1 MALSKEEQERYKK
14 RWTNRNNN
22 SGTATGTG
30 NSGTTGSNAS
40 GLSESEKNRYAER
53 WNSRHDL
60 DQTYID
66 TFFNESNEFL
76 TRVQSDY
83 NKLDY
88 KSATAD
94 SSLDYYKSLR
104 QTESDLSTRAQ
115 KVQSYL
121 NTRKDKMD
129 EEEYKKL
136 SSYLSNFTSPQFSQK
151 FFDARDYYS
160 QWDSEDAYNQ
170 AVAQQKDYEE
180 KKTADIGKLQW
191 ELEEL
196 EEYRGLD
203 RWYKMNRSVNADD
216 PKVGEML
223 ARYRDL
229 QQKYGTEDLDKL
241 ISEKSVYINNASRI
255 QKGVELA
262 SVVDTDPEF
271 SQYAGYVDSDK
282 MPVIPDY
289 EDLVYGTI
297 NGSQDAKN
305 GRTMATAWS
314 KLSDI
319 EKDRLNALQYMS
331 DEEKALYNYYYNKHG
346 YDAAEEYL
354 DSIIDGL
361 NYIRG
366 EEMFQSLK
374 GNTVAEMLFGIG
386 AGFDQANSG
395 LQSLFSGKDYIPT
408 SSTQYASGM
417 VREDLAGSKVGQ
429 VAYDLITTGA
439 NMAPSIL
446 TSIAVGVINPA
457 AGALAGNAMMGASA
471 AGNAYASMINS
482 GYDKDSASLYA
493 ASIGASEVVLGQ
505 LIGGIS
511 KLGGITPALEKA
523 LSGIDNGI
531 ARFALEYGGKMVS
544 EGIEEGLQEILDP
557 ILQNAILH
565 ADEDID
571 WGEVA
576 YSALLGGLSAGVM
589 EGPGMVVGA
598 VTDAKLNKNAVK
610 QYGEFTGDL
619 IQEGLLSDPSSESY
633 QLAQKFQKRTEGE
646 NGKSMTGRQIRQ
658 LVEAN
663 DAQFAVEDYNSAVA
677 TAKEKLTE
685 LGETKDIENISKLVA
700 KKATGQ
706 ELTRVEKSTLA
717 RSDYGAKVAKEMT
730 TPTEQTDGSAKAYN
744 VTYKSITER
753 VGEEGRYGVAESGE
767 TTLRNENEAVRI
779 AEVVTIDDGQ
789 MTVKLDDGREV
800 YAGDIDFASDDESR
814 LYSAVA
820 DMEHMTPAAATALVH
835 AYDPASEQSVTD
847 YVNGIDEA
855 YTYGYYGY
863 AEADLKAGNFTSN
876 LTSEQMMS
884 AYRLGQSAK
893 KIGIVSNNDQIVK
906 MRTAAE
912 AKAAPKNATVTKKD
926 LSGSDAAVYFM
937 DGKATRKFDESGKY
951 DDKRMAGV
959 NYAKFLSKLGIGSKY
974 YFYESYIK
982 DGKRV
987 YKDANG
993 NEVNAPNGFYKTN
1006 DGSIYIDLNAGDK
1019 GDGFTLYTL
1028 GHELTHFI
1036 KQWSEAKFQVL
1047 ADFLIEEYGKTDMSM
1062 HQRVLEK
1069 QSQLEKTR
1077 GEKVSYDEAFEE
1089 VVADSMSTMLSDG
1102 NLHEKL
1108 AKLKAQDKGLFN
1120 KIKKFFEQLVAKFKK
1135 VYAELTPDQKDA
1147 QDVQQMKDAFDRIQ
1161 TAFAEALVEAS
1172 ENFQASLTPGVE
1184 SIVANEAGDP
1194 VAYSTEDG
1202 SVMLSIRTYE
1212 ENGRTELRKYLDKCV
1227 SSNQLTKAE
1236 MQEMI
1241 DGIEE
1246 IYNICKEF
1254 KDKYAPFSS
1263 WSDAAVVRDTH
1274 GRPVFSVV
1282 TPNGDYK
1289 MNLDFSLVCKK
1300 RRTLDAVFNE
1310 MSKRGIIDDFEL
1322 GQKSVVK
1329 INEII
1334 RSYGLETAC
1343 ALCFVDAKRF
1353 RQASMADSFTSLYN
1367 ELVMSL
1373 VPEDKHNSIGHF
1385 NFAGYETIKA
1395 VENGIHTWKASDLDF
1410 SHLDY
1415 VMKNYASGT
1424 VEHKA
1429 AKYIKANAEGRK
1441 LLLRGDFMSSKGF
1454 DAVKTQNQSILKLY
1468 NAKKG
1473 TGGPKAAFGDVQ
1485 YLNEIVKKAR
1495 TWTPAKAYEVGGVRI
1510 QSFSDYVPRMVF
1522 DYVQMIYDLAAT
1534 KLPAH
1539 AYTKE
1544 ALFVKQFGLTG
1555 VKINM
1560 SLIPAIADG
1569 GIAPGLDAKG
1579 NYVWAGESFDFET
1592 AKQIQNAEG
1601 YSENCGTI
1609 CVGVSDL
1616 HIRKLLNDPNIR
1628 MVIPYHKSG
1637 LNPIVAHMNKIA
1649 AFNDYTNDQR
1659 TKGADGKA
1667 LEKDFDFNKAL
1678 HDMGANGDPKAVVQQ
1693 YLDWCDENG
1702 YTAKFSQF
1710 RDHANYYK
1718 LLEDF
1723 TVYDKDGNYVP
1734 QREVRA
1740 VFPKDGS
1747 AFGSMKELIES
1758 GLEEDAIVE
1767 GKRDSS
1773 LSSIVDE
1780 IQRTL
1785 PKTEAEISEEQ
1796 VAQADHDLEGVKRSD
1811 RDSQGNTLSE
1821 DQKEYFADSKAR
1833 DENGNLYVLYHGSRS
1848 PIFTEFDLYE
1858 GVWLTPDANYAEAYA
1873 DWTDDD
1879 PTGLESSVYDNPNSR
1894 IYKMYANIT
1903 NPLDLGEINDDFD
1916 STHIDRLAK
1925 LLGVP
1930 ASRIEAIASDYGYKY
1945 GVFVYEVTR
1954 TKEFIDIAREKGYDG
1969 FVATEAGNK
1978 TFCAIGSPNQVKLTT
1993 NEVPSGFSDIR
2004 YSDRTNPY
2012 SYEALVSKPDMNV
2025 TTVDGN
2031 VPNNRA
2037 DVVYQAK
2044 QNAAKVGKLDP
2055 KTGSVSVHVKD
2066 IGVDVVIGT
2075 PGLKHG
2081 LEARRAENAI
2091 VTVKAGEILSNSIRI
2106 NELTPKKADAKSSY
2120 VLIGTAQGNDGSF
2133 YIVRSVVNSFSN
2145 VLASMDVLYA
2155 INAKK
2160 GNRLRSMRPGFQ
2172 GPVTD
2177 STITI
2182 AELLDIVNQYFPD
2195 VLPESVLKHYGHDTR
2210 PDGLLGTDALYSER
2224 TGDYGYHAG
2233 DLGKAESLQQQGLGR
2248 DTGHFG
2254 TGTYFVGNKAAI
2266 DGYNTRN
2273 GKPAPVET
2281 VDFSKYNLF
2290 KPKNADDGFAL
2301 HKFLH
2306 GVDGYWNRDADAVN
2320 TMEEYESLQEK
2331 LSELVYDIESE
2342 EFGETDPGKESWMA
2356 VEREFLS
2363 DAKRMMGDYKVGN
2376 ALTDTLNGLTDG
2388 NFHYDSRNKEYYS
2401 YDLDTDQETY
2411 YAEDEIIQK
2420 LNAEEGGWR
2429 AFEGIEKLAD
2439 EYYSYSR
2446 TSRYETWSESIKD
2459 VAKILGI
2466 SEQEVR
2472 NVIRGVTED
2481 IYSRGYTDEDMKTA
2495 DSAATRFMKA
2505 LGYEGIDVRGIK
2517 ALDNTGYGSVI
2528 YDLKG
2533 EDLARKNE
2541 IGTARFSERTGDSVS
2556 NRNLLANAFEGIV
2569 QNSIEYEML
2578 QDYKDRIKALNKL
2591 EAKLSD
2597 LNREIRKIRFTEG
2610 EYDAK
2615 KLRELES
2622 EAKKVAQ
2629 EINRHDWKLL
2639 NLEASEPLRRVIDRE
2654 RKKEA
2659 QKTRDHVKQIQQ
2671 NKKDRAEQTELRQ
2684 KIRKKVRDLDKL
2696 LNRGNKKLNVKED
2709 MKGFVSKALEL
2720 ADYLFTDH
2728 VSNDELIRKGITVRM
2743 TQREAALVKETEEIL
2758 SKIYD
2763 HADSLT
2769 DEEFTR
2775 LDAKRKAN
2783 EDKLRDL
2790 LTAQRNERLQTPVY
2804 NLFSDLVTEYSAFK
2818 NSKQDAVK
2826 AAYNPEVE
2834 RFLRTYVGD
2843 EDSDRA
2849 KTLKNMRVADMT
2861 TEELW
2866 KLDNAYQ
2873 MVLHA
2878 VRTANKLFVNGN
2890 NTSIEQMVTE
2900 IVMEFGSRKIPEKK
2914 MAIAMQKLGN
2924 KIGWDYEKLYYALDR
2939 IGSKA
2944 FTDLIMNLANS
2955 ENIVMQDVM
2964 EAAEF
2969 RDRMVEKYGFN
2980 NWDVNKEIDHEFL
2993 DHTGKKFKL
3002 TLGQLMSLYAYSRR
3016 EGAWDHIEYGG
3027 FVFGEAALT
3036 NPKPADSFKLS
3047 KEQCEAITGTLTKEQ
3062 KSYVE
3067 DMQKFLSE
3075 TMGGKGNEV
3084 SMMLYGIKMF
3094 GEKNY
3099 FPIHIAGQFK
3109 AQAQESQAKHAA
3121 GFGSMSNA
3129 GFTHAQNPQA
3139 KAPFVLEGFNDVW
3152 SDHVNE
3158 MSRYHGTVPAL
3169 EDLRRVMNR
3178 SSYSENTAESTSVK
3192 VIMENHYGKEAVEY
3206 FDNLYREANS
3216 GAITDKLQH
3225 TSKKLLSLFRK
3236 NSVAYSLS
3244 VLVQQPAS
3252 LVRAYAVI
3260 DRKYF
3265 GFKGVGAIT
3274 SGVAKAVSSKWN
3286 KAYENAYTEMLKYAP
3301 GVTMTKE
3308 IGGFDTA
3315 TGGSIRSYLLDTDK
3329 SFKQKW
3335 KTGTAKEKGKA
3346 VLDVVDDNAIANLP
3360 NVADKIAWIEIWNAC
3375 KRETLAKHKDLA
3387 PTSEAFMKIVGDRF
3401 TEVIRATQ
3409 VYDSIFAKSP
3419 MLKSK
3424 NLAVQMLVSFM
3435 NEPNTVA
3442 NMAESAVRDFTKGN
3456 RMDGLKKAHVLIH
3469 SIIFTGVLKSLI
3481 YAMRDDDED
3490 ETYIEKYIES
3500 LTGSLM
3506 DDFNLLNYIPIARD
3520 VWSVAQGYDV
3530 ERADMAIVADA
3541 ISALNKVIK
3550 TATTDRDG
3558 MTEDELVE
3566 LDKKVTE
3573 ASWTLA
3579 ESLAAFV
3586 GVPMKNI
3593 RREINAM
3600 IDHAKIASANAGKTT
3615 AMSTWDTISEAVI
3628 DSIPFMGGKS
3638 KTDKLYAAIIEGDT
3652 EYTNRLKATYKT
3664 EDSYHTAVRKALRE
3678 NDPRIKEAAQAHI
3691 NGDPSK
3697 RVSIAKQII
3706 ADGFIL
3712 DDVVAAI
3719 NTEIN
3724 AMSTSDS
3731 GSDTKKEKGVYTAAD
3746 IAIEAANGDWASV
3759 DAIKDDIIQTSQKNG
3774 KTKDEAEDAFVST
3787 VQSNAKEA
3795 YFAGSLND
3803 AAAKKLLAEYAGKDE
3818 DEAAETV
3825 RYWAFCR
3832 DNPAYKDFS
3841 KATVGDYYEFAEP
3854 ANISLDVYAQ
3864 YVNGTAGLATI
3875 YDQWGDEVKS
3885 KREQVLEVI
3894 DSLPITL
3901 QQKDALYLAAGY
3913 AESKIWDVPW

>member
-22 SGTATGTG
+22 AGTATGTG
-30 NSGTTGSNAS
+30 DSGTTGSNAS

-60 DQTYID
+60 DQTYLD
-66 TFFNESNEFL
+66 TFFNDASEFL
-76 TRVQSDY
+76 NRVQTDY

-88 KSATAD
+88 NSATAA

-115 KVQSYL
+115 KVQSYI

-129 EEEYKKL
+129 EEEYKNL

-160 QWDSEDAYNQ
+160 KWDSEDTYN
-170 AVAQQKDYEE
+170 ADVAAWEDYEG
-180 KKTADIGKLQW
+180 KKTADLGKLKW

-196 EEYRGLD
+196 EEYQGLD
-203 RWYKMNRSVNADD
+203 RWYKTNRSVNADD
-216 PKVGEML
+216 QQVNEML

-229 QQKYGTEDLDKL
+229 QSKYGEFDENL
-241 ISEKSVYINNASRI
+241 ISEKTAYYNNASRI

-262 SVVDTDPEF
+262 SVVDTDPGF

-289 EDLVYGTI
+289 EDLIYGTI

-314 KLSDI
+314 KLSDP
-319 EKDRLNALQYMS
+319 EKDRLNATQYMS

-557 ILQNAILH
+557 ILKNAILH

-589 EGPGMVVGA
+589 EGPGTVVGA

-633 QLAQKFQKRTEGE
+633 QLAQKFQKQTES
-646 NGKSMTGRQIRQ
+646 GKAMTGRQIRQ
-658 LVEAN
+658 QVQAN
-663 DAQFAVEDYNSAVA
+663 EAQFAVEDYNAAVN
-677 TAKEKLTE
+677 TAKERLSE

-706 ELTRVEKSTLA
+706 QLTRVEKSTLA
-717 RSDYGAKVAKEMT
+717 RSDYGAKVAKDMT
-730 TPTEQTDGSAKAYN
+730 TSAQQINGNNKAYN
-744 VTYKSITER
+744 ATYKSITER
-753 VGEEGRYGVAESGE
+753 VGEEPHFGVSDSGQTTVRGENDAVAVAEVSKIE
-767 TTLRNENEAVRI
+767 
-779 AEVVTIDDGQ
+779 DGQ
-789 MTVKLDDGREV
+789 LTVKLEDGREV
-800 YAGDIDFASDDESR
+800 YAGDIDFADDTESR
-814 LYSAVA
+814 LYTAVA
-820 DMEHMTPAAATALVH
+820 NMENITPAAATALVKNF
-835 AYDPASEQSVTD
+835 DTTGEQSVTD

-863 AEADLKAGNFTSN
+863 AEADLKAGNFTPN

-884 AYRLGQSAK
+884 AYHLGKSAK
-893 KIGIVSNNDQIVK
+893 KIGIESNNAQIVK

-912 AKAAPKNATVTKKD
+912 VDISKKETTTKKG
-926 LSGSDAAVYFM
+926 LTGSDAEVYFM
-937 DGKATRKFDESGKY
+937 DGKASRKFDESGKY

-1036 KQWSEAKFQVL
+1036 KQWSADKFQVL

-1077 GEKVSYDEAFEE
+1077 GEEVSYDEAFEE
-1089 VVADSMSTMLSDG
+1089 VVADAMSTMLSDG

-1184 SIVANEAGDP
+1184 SIVTNETGDP

-1202 SVMLSIRTYE
+1202 SVMLSMRTYE

-1334 RSYGLETAC
+1334 RRYGLETAC

-1373 VPEDKHNSIGHF
+1373 VPEDKRSSIGHF

-1441 LLLRGDFMSSKGF
+1441 LLLRGDFMSSQGF
-1454 DAVKTQNQSILKLY
+1454 DAVKIQNQSILKLY

-1693 YLDWCDENG
+1693 YLNWCDENG

-1710 RDHANYYK
+1710 RDHSNYYK

-1740 VFPKDGS
+1740 VFPKDGA

-1796 VAQADHDLEGVKRSD
+1796 VAQADHDLEGVKRS
-1811 RDSQGNTLSE
+1811 E
-1821 DQKEYFADSKAR
+1821 
-1833 DENGNLYVLYHGSRS
+1833 
-1848 PIFTEFDLYE
+1848 
-1858 GVWLTPDANYAEAYA
+1858 
-1873 DWTDDD
+1873 
-1879 PTGLESSVYDNPNSR
+1879 
-1894 IYKMYANIT
+1894 
-1903 NPLDLGEINDDFD
+1903 
-1916 STHIDRLAK
+1916 
-1925 LLGVP
+1925 
-1930 ASRIEAIASDYGYKY
+1930 
-1945 GVFVYEVTR
+1945 
-1954 TKEFIDIAREKGYDG
+1954 
-1969 FVATEAGNK
+1969 
-1978 TFCAIGSPNQVKLTT
+1978 
-1993 NEVPSGFSDIR
+1993 
-2004 YSDRTNPY
+2004 RTNPY
-2012 SYEALVSKPDMNV
+2012 SYETLTSKPDMTV

-2195 VLPESVLKHYGHDTR
+2195 VLPESVLKHYGHDAR
-2210 PDGLLGTDALYSER
+2210 PDGLLGTDALY
-2224 TGDYGYHAG
+2224 
-2233 DLGKAESLQQQGLGR
+2233 
-2248 DTGHFG
+2248 
-2254 TGTYFVGNKAAI
+2254 
-2266 DGYNTRN
+2266 
-2273 GKPAPVET
+2273 
-2281 VDFSKYNLF
+2281 
-2290 KPKNADDGFAL
+2290 
-2301 HKFLH
+2301 
-2306 GVDGYWNRDADAVN
+2306 
-2320 TMEEYESLQEK
+2320 
-2331 LSELVYDIESE
+2331 
-2342 EFGETDPGKESWMA
+2342 
-2356 VEREFLS
+2356 
-2363 DAKRMMGDYKVGN
+2363 
-2376 ALTDTLNGLTDG
+2376 
-2388 NFHYDSRNKEYYS
+2388 
-2401 YDLDTDQETY
+2401 
-2411 YAEDEIIQK
+2411 
-2420 LNAEEGGWR
+2420 
-2429 AFEGIEKLAD
+2429 
-2439 EYYSYSR
+2439 
-2446 TSRYETWSESIKD
+2446 
-2459 VAKILGI
+2459 
-2466 SEQEVR
+2466 
-2472 NVIRGVTED
+2472 
-2481 IYSRGYTDEDMKTA
+2481 
-2495 DSAATRFMKA
+2495 
-2505 LGYEGIDVRGIK
+2505 
-2517 ALDNTGYGSVI
+2517 
-2528 YDLKG
+2528 
-2533 EDLARKNE
+2533 
-2541 IGTARFSERTGDSVS
+2541 SERTGDSVS

-2622 EAKKVAQ
+2622 EAKKVSQ

-2659 QKTRDHVKQIQQ
+2659 QKTRDHVKEIQQ
-2671 NKKDRAEQTELRQ
+2671 NKKDRAEQTEFRQ

-2763 HADSLT
+2763 HADSIT

-2818 NSKQDAVK
+2818 NSSQDAVK

-2878 VRTANKLFVNGN
+2878 VRTANKLFVKGN
-2890 NTSIEQMVTE
+2890 TESIEQVVTQ
-2900 IVMEFGSRKIPEKK
+2900 IVMDFGSRKIPEKK

-2964 EAAEF
+2964 EAAAF

-2980 NWDVNKEIDHEFL
+2980 NWDVNKEIDREFL

-3109 AQAQESQAKHAA
+3109 AQAQESQAKQAA

-3286 KAYENAYTEMLKYAP
+3286 KAYENAYNEMMKYAP

-3387 PTSEAFMKIVGDRF
+3387 PTSDEFMKIVGDRF

-3456 RMDGLKKAHVLIH
+3456 RMEGAKKVHVLVH

-3566 LDKKVTE
+3566 LDKKLTE

-3586 GVPMKNI
+3586 GIPMKNI

-3615 AMSTWDTISEAVI
+3615 AMSTWDTISDAVI

-3638 KTDKLYAAIIEGDT
+3638 KTDKLYAAIMEGDT
-3652 EYTNRLKATYKT
+3652 EYINRLKATYKT
-3664 EDSYHTAVRKALRE
+3664 DDSYHTAVRKALRE

-3719 NTEIN
+3719 NSEIN
-3724 AMSTSDS
+3724 AMTTSDS
-3731 GSDTKKEKGVYTAAD
+3731 GSDTKKEKGVYTSAD
-3746 IAIEAANGDWASV
+3746 IAIEAANGDWSTV
-3759 DAIKDDIIQTSQKNG
+3759 RDIKDDIIRTAQKNG
-3774 KTKDEAEDAFVST
+3774 KTKDEAESAFESS
-3787 VQSNAKEA
+3787 VQSEAKEA
-3795 YFAGSLND
+3795 YMAGSLND
-3803 AAAKKLLAEYAGKDE
+3803 AAAKKLLVEYAGKDE
-3818 DEAAETV
+3818 EEATSKV
-3825 RYWAFCR
+3825 RYWAFSKEHSE
-3832 DNPAYKDFS
+3832 YKDVFNEANVN
-3841 KATVGDYYEFAEP
+3841 KYYEFAEP
-3854 ANISLDVYAQ
+3854 AGISVDVYAQ
-3864 YVNGTAGLATI
+3864 FINGTKGLADI
-3875 YDQWGDEVKS
+3875 KDEWGDVVKS

-3894 DSLPITL
+3894 DSLPITW

>member
-22 SGTATGTG
+22 AGTATGTG
-30 NSGTTGSNAS
+30 DSGTTGSNAS

-60 DQTYID
+60 DQTYLD
-66 TFFNESNEFL
+66 TFFNDASEFL
-76 TRVQSDY
+76 NRVQTDY

-88 KSATAD
+88 NSATAA

-115 KVQSYL
+115 KVQSYI

-129 EEEYKKL
+129 EEEYKNL

-160 QWDSEDAYNQ
+160 KWDSEDAYN
-170 AVAQQKDYEE
+170 ADVAAWEDYEG
-180 KKTADIGKLQW
+180 KKTADLGKLKW

-196 EEYRGLD
+196 EEYQGLD
-203 RWYKMNRSVNADD
+203 RWYKTNRSVNADD
-216 PKVGEML
+216 QQVNEML

-229 QQKYGTEDLDKL
+229 QSKYGEFDENL
-241 ISEKSVYINNASRI
+241 ISEKTAYYNNASRI

-262 SVVDTDPEF
+262 SVVDTDPGF

-289 EDLVYGTI
+289 EDLIYGTI

-314 KLSDI
+314 KLSDP
-319 EKDRLNALQYMS
+319 EKDRLNATQYMS
-331 DEEKALYNYYYNKHG
+331 DEEKSLYNYYYNKHG
-346 YDAAEEYL
+346 YEAAEEYL

-361 NYIRG
+361 NQARG

-374 GNTVAEMLFGIG
+374 GNRLAEMFFGVA

-395 LQSLFSGKDYIPT
+395 LQSLFSDKDYIPT

-417 VREDLAGSKVGQ
+417 VREDFDTGFGRG
-429 VAYDLITTGA
+429 AYDLVTTGA
-439 NMAPSIL
+439 NMLPSIM
-446 TSIAVGVINPA
+446 TSIAVGTINPA

-471 AGNAYASMINS
+471 AGNAYASAINS
-482 GYDKDSASLYA
+482 GFDKDSARFYSTC
-493 ASIGASEVVLGQ
+493 IGASEVVLGQ

-511 KLGGITPALEKA
+511 KLGGITPAIEKA

-531 ARFALEYGGKMVS
+531 ARFALQYGLQMAS

-557 ILQNAILH
+557 ILQNAIFN
-565 ADEDID
+565 ADESVD

-576 YSALLGGLSAGVM
+576 YSALLGALSAGVM
-589 EGPGMVVGA
+589 EGAGA
-598 VTDAKLNKNAVK
+598 TVNAVVNAKPNMTAKK

-619 IQEGLLSDPSSESY
+619 INEGLLSDPSSESY
-633 QLAQKFQKRTEGE
+633 QLAQKFQKQTES
-646 NGKSMTGRQIRQ
+646 GKAMSGGQIRQ

-706 ELTRVEKSTLA
+706 ALTRVEKSTLA
-717 RSDYGAKVAKEMT
+717 RSDYGAKIAKDMT
-730 TPTEQTDGSAKAYN
+730 TPSQQTEGGAKAYN
-744 VTYKSITER
+744 VKYKSITER
-753 VGEEGRYGVAESGE
+753 VGEESHFGVSESGK
-767 TTLRNENEAVRI
+767 TTVRNEDGAVTI
-779 AEVVTIDDGQ
+779 AEVTKIEDGQ
-789 MTVKLDDGREV
+789 LTVKLDDGREV
-800 YAGDIDFASDDESR
+800 YAGDIDFANDTESR

-820 DMEHMTPAAATALVH
+820 DMENITPAAATALVKNFDT
-835 AYDPASEQSVTD
+835 AGEQSVTD

-863 AEADLKAGNFTSN
+863 SEADLKAGNFTPN

-884 AYRLGQSAK
+884 AYHLGKSAK
-893 KIGIVSNNDQIVK
+893 KIGIESNNAQIVK

-912 AKAAPKNATVTKKD
+912 VDISKKETTTKKG
-926 LSGSDAAVYFM
+926 LTGSDAEVYFM

-974 YFYESYIK
+974 FFYESYIK

-993 NEVNAPNGFYKTN
+993 NEVNAPNGFYKTD

-1036 KQWSEAKFQVL
+1036 KQWSADKFQVL

-1077 GEKVSYDEAFEE
+1077 GEEVSYDEAFEE
-1089 VVADSMSTMLSDG
+1089 VVADAMSTMLSDG

-1172 ENFQASLTPGVE
+1172 ENFQVSLAPGVE

-1334 RSYGLETAC
+1334 RRYGLETAC

-1373 VPEDKHNSIGHF
+1373 VPEDKRSSIGHF

-1579 NYVWAGESFDFET
+1579 NYVWAGESFDFDT

-1693 YLDWCDENG
+1693 YLNWCDENG

-1740 VFPKDGS
+1740 VFPKDGA

-1796 VAQADHDLEGVKRSD
+1796 VAQADHDLEDVKR
-1811 RDSQGNTLSE
+1811 
-1821 DQKEYFADSKAR
+1821 
-1833 DENGNLYVLYHGSRS
+1833 
-1848 PIFTEFDLYE
+1848 
-1858 GVWLTPDANYAEAYA
+1858 
-1873 DWTDDD
+1873 
-1879 PTGLESSVYDNPNSR
+1879 
-1894 IYKMYANIT
+1894 
-1903 NPLDLGEINDDFD
+1903 
-1916 STHIDRLAK
+1916 
-1925 LLGVP
+1925 
-1930 ASRIEAIASDYGYKY
+1930 
-1945 GVFVYEVTR
+1945 
-1954 TKEFIDIAREKGYDG
+1954 
-1969 FVATEAGNK
+1969 
-1978 TFCAIGSPNQVKLTT
+1978 
-1993 NEVPSGFSDIR
+1993 
-2004 YSDRTNPY
+2004 SDRTNPY

-2055 KTGSVSVHVKD
+2055 KTGSVSVYVDD
-2066 IGVDVVIGT
+2066 IGADVLLST
-2075 PGLKHG
+2075 DGLRHG
-2081 LEARRAENAI
+2081 LRRTKNPGGDANYI
-2091 VTVKAGEILSNSIRI
+2091 VTVKAGGIIKNSIKV
-2106 NELTPKKADAKSSY
+2106 NEVNAKKHNASGAY
-2120 VLIGTAQGNDGSF
+2120 VLIGAARSEGGDL
-2133 YIVRSVVNSFSN
+2133 YIVRSVVNQFKN
-2145 VLASMDVLYA
+2145 ELAAMDVLYA

-2160 GNRLRSMRPGFQ
+2160 EPAALNAPRSTAEPLS
-2172 GPVTD
+2172 VTG

-2182 AELLDIVNQYFPD
+2182 AELLDLVNQHFPD
-2195 VLPESVLKHYGHDTR
+2195 ILPEEVLKHYGYDAR
-2210 PDGLLGTDALYSER
+2210 PG
-2224 TGDYGYHAG
+2224 G
-2233 DLGKAESLQQQGLGR
+2233 DLG
-2248 DTGHFG
+2248 
-2254 TGTYFVGNKAAI
+2254 
-2266 DGYNTRN
+2266 
-2273 GKPAPVET
+2273 
-2281 VDFSKYNLF
+2281 
-2290 KPKNADDGFAL
+2290 
-2301 HKFLH
+2301 
-2306 GVDGYWNRDADAVN
+2306 
-2320 TMEEYESLQEK
+2320 
-2331 LSELVYDIESE
+2331 
-2342 EFGETDPGKESWMA
+2342 GEM
-2356 VEREFLS
+2356 L
-2363 DAKRMMGDYKVGN
+2363 Y
-2376 ALTDTLNGLTDG
+2376 
-2388 NFHYDSRNKEYYS
+2388 
-2401 YDLDTDQETY
+2401 
-2411 YAEDEIIQK
+2411 
-2420 LNAEEGGWR
+2420 
-2429 AFEGIEKLAD
+2429 
-2439 EYYSYSR
+2439 
-2446 TSRYETWSESIKD
+2446 
-2459 VAKILGI
+2459 
-2466 SEQEVR
+2466 
-2472 NVIRGVTED
+2472 
-2481 IYSRGYTDEDMKTA
+2481 
-2495 DSAATRFMKA
+2495 
-2505 LGYEGIDVRGIK
+2505 
-2517 ALDNTGYGSVI
+2517 
-2528 YDLKG
+2528 
-2533 EDLARKNE
+2533 
-2541 IGTARFSERTGDSVS
+2541 SERTGDSVS
-2556 NRNLLANAFEGIV
+2556 NRSLLANAFEGIV

-2622 EAKKVAQ
+2622 EAKKVSQ

-2659 QKTRDHVKQIQQ
+2659 QKTRDHVKHIQQ

-2684 KIRKKVRDLDKL
+2684 KIRKKIRDLDKL

-2763 HADSLT
+2763 HADSIT

-2849 KTLKNMRVADMT
+2849 KTLKNMRVSDMT

-2939 IGSKA
+2939 IGSQT

-2964 EAAEF
+2964 EAAAF
-2969 RDRMVEKYGFN
+2969 RDKIVEKYGFN
-2980 NWDVNKEIDHEFL
+2980 NWDVNKEIDREFL
-2993 DHTGKKFKL
+2993 DTTGKKFKM

-3084 SMMLYGIKMF
+3084 SMTLYGIKMF

-3109 AQAQESQAKHAA
+3109 AQAQESQAKQAA

-3286 KAYENAYTEMLKYAP
+3286 KAYENAYNEMMKYAP

-3387 PTSEAFMKIVGDRF
+3387 PTSDEFMKIVGDRF

-3456 RMDGLKKAHVLIH
+3456 RMEGAKKVHVLVH

-3566 LDKKVTE
+3566 LDKKLTE

-3586 GVPMKNI
+3586 GIPMKNI

-3706 ADGFIL
+3706 ADSFIL

-3724 AMSTSDS
+3724 AMTTSDS
-3731 GSDTKKEKGVYTAAD
+3731 GSDTKKGKGVYTSAD

-3759 DAIKDDIIQTSQKNG
+3759 SAIKDDIIQTAQKNG

-3795 YFAGSLND
+3795 YFAGTLND
-3803 AAAKKLLAEYAGKDE
+3803 EAANRLLVEYAGKDE

-3854 ANISLDVYAQ
+3854 AGISVDVYAQ
-3864 YVNGTAGLATI
+3864 FINGTKGLADI
-3875 YDQWGDEVKS
+3875 KDEWGDVVKS

-3894 DSLPITL
+3894 DSLPITW

>member
-22 SGTATGTG
+22 AGTATGTG
-30 NSGTTGSNAS
+30 DSGTTGSNAS

-60 DQTYID
+60 DQTYLD
-66 TFFNESNEFL
+66 TFFNDASEFL
-76 TRVQSDY
+76 NRVQTDY

-88 KSATAD
+88 NSATAA

-115 KVQSYL
+115 KVQSYI

-129 EEEYKKL
+129 EEEYKNL

-160 QWDSEDAYNQ
+160 KWDSEDAYN
-170 AVAQQKDYEE
+170 ADVAAWEDYEG
-180 KKTADIGKLQW
+180 KKTADLGKLKW

-196 EEYRGLD
+196 EEYQGLD
-203 RWYKMNRSVNADD
+203 RWYKTNRSVNADD
-216 PKVGEML
+216 QQVNEML

-229 QQKYGTEDLDKL
+229 QSKYGEFDENL
-241 ISEKSVYINNASRI
+241 ISEKTAYYNNASRI

-262 SVVDTDPEF
+262 SVVDTDPGF

-289 EDLVYGTI
+289 EDLIYGTI

-314 KLSDI
+314 KLSDP
-319 EKDRLNALQYMS
+319 EKDRLNATQYMS

-557 ILQNAILH
+557 ILKNAILH

-589 EGPGMVVGA
+589 EGPGTVVGA

-633 QLAQKFQKRTEGE
+633 QLAQKFQKQTES
-646 NGKSMTGRQIRQ
+646 GKAMTGRQIRQ
-658 LVEAN
+658 QVQAN
-663 DAQFAVEDYNSAVA
+663 EAQFAVEDYNAAVN
-677 TAKEKLTE
+677 TAKERLSE
-685 LGETKDIENISKLVA
+685 LGESKDVDMIAKLAA

-706 ELTRVEKSTLA
+706 ALTRAEKSTLA
-717 RSDYGAKVAKEMT
+717 RSQYGAQVAKEMT

-835 AYDPASEQSVTD
+835 AYDPTSEQSVTD

-893 KIGIVSNNDQIVK
+893 KIGIESKNEQIVK

-912 AKAAPKNATVTKKD
+912 AKAVAKNATTTKKD
-926 LSGSDAAVYFM
+926 LTGSDAAVYFM

-974 YFYESYIK
+974 FFYESYIK

-1036 KQWSEAKFQVL
+1036 KQWSADKFQVL

-1077 GEKVSYDEAFEE
+1077 GEEVSYDEAFEE
-1089 VVADSMSTMLSDG
+1089 VVADAMSTMLSDG

-1108 AKLKAQDKGLFN
+1108 AKLNAQDKGLFN

-1161 TAFAEALVEAS
+1161 TAFAEALVEAN

-1184 SIVANEAGDP
+1184 SIVTNETGNP

-1263 WSDAAVVRDTH
+1263 WSDATVVRDTH

-1334 RSYGLETAC
+1334 RRYGLETAC

-1373 VPEDKHNSIGHF
+1373 VPEDKRSSIGHF

-1740 VFPKDGS
+1740 VFPKDGA

-1796 VAQADHDLEGVKRSD
+1796 VAQADHDLEGVKRS
-1811 RDSQGNTLSE
+1811 E
-1821 DQKEYFADSKAR
+1821 
-1833 DENGNLYVLYHGSRS
+1833 
-1848 PIFTEFDLYE
+1848 
-1858 GVWLTPDANYAEAYA
+1858 
-1873 DWTDDD
+1873 
-1879 PTGLESSVYDNPNSR
+1879 
-1894 IYKMYANIT
+1894 
-1903 NPLDLGEINDDFD
+1903 
-1916 STHIDRLAK
+1916 
-1925 LLGVP
+1925 
-1930 ASRIEAIASDYGYKY
+1930 
-1945 GVFVYEVTR
+1945 
-1954 TKEFIDIAREKGYDG
+1954 
-1969 FVATEAGNK
+1969 
-1978 TFCAIGSPNQVKLTT
+1978 
-1993 NEVPSGFSDIR
+1993 
-2004 YSDRTNPY
+2004 RTNPY
-2012 SYEALVSKPDMNV
+2012 SYETLTSKPDMTV

-2031 VPNNRA
+2031 VPDNRA

-2195 VLPESVLKHYGHDTR
+2195 VLPESVLKHYGHDAR

-2273 GKPAPVET
+2273 GRPAPVET

-2363 DAKRMMGDYKVGN
+2363 VAKRMMGDYKVGK
-2376 ALTDTLNGLTDG
+2376 ALTDTLDRLTDG

-2401 YDLDTDQETY
+2401 YDLDADQETY

-2684 KIRKKVRDLDKL
+2684 KIRKKIRDLDKL

-2763 HADSLT
+2763 HADSIT

-2818 NSKQDAVK
+2818 NSSQDAVK

-2878 VRTANKLFVNGN
+2878 VRTANKLFVKGN
-2890 NTSIEQMVTE
+2890 TESIEQVVTQ
-2900 IVMEFGSRKIPEKK
+2900 IVMDFGSRKIPEKK

-2964 EAAEF
+2964 EAAAF
-2969 RDRMVEKYGFN
+2969 RDEIVEKYGFN
-2980 NWDVNKEIDHEFL
+2980 NWDVNKEIDQEFL
-2993 DHTGKKFKL
+2993 DTTGKKFKL

-3109 AQAQESQAKHAA
+3109 AQAQESQAKQAA

-3129 GFTHAQNPQA
+3129 GFTHAQNPNA

-3169 EDLRRVMNR
+3169 EDIRRVMNR

-3286 KAYENAYTEMLKYAP
+3286 KAYENAYNEMMKYAP

-3346 VLDVVDDNAIANLP
+3346 VMDLVDDNPIANLP

-3375 KRETLAKHKDLA
+3375 KRETLATHKDLKA
-3387 PTSEAFMKIVGDRF
+3387 NSEEFMKAVGDRF

-3456 RMDGLKKAHVLIH
+3456 RMEGAKKVHVLVH

-3566 LDKKVTE
+3566 LDKKLTE

-3586 GVPMKNI
+3586 GIPMKNI
-3593 RREINAM
+3593 RREINAV

-3615 AMSTWDTISEAVI
+3615 AMSAWDTISDAVI
-3628 DSIPFMGGKS
+3628 DSIPLMGGKS

-3652 EYTNRLKATYKT
+3652 EYIERMKATYKT
-3664 EDSYHTAVRKALRE
+3664 DDAYHTAVRKALRE

-3706 ADGFIL
+3706 ADGFSL
-3712 DDVVAAI
+3712 DDVVTAI
-3719 NTEIN
+3719 NSEIN
-3724 AMSTSDS
+3724 AMTPDKEPES
-3731 GSDTKKEKGVYTAAD
+3731 KKEKGVYTAAD
-3746 IAIEAANGDWASV
+3746 IAMEAANGDWASV
-3759 DAIKDDIIQTSQKNG
+3759 SAIKDDIIQTAQKNG
-3774 KTKDEAEDAFVST
+3774 KTKDEAEDAFESS

-3795 YFAGSLND
+3795 YLEGTLND
-3803 AAAKKLLAEYAGKDE
+3803 AAAEKLLVEYAGKDE

-3825 RYWAFCR
+3825 RYWSFIKE
-3832 DNPAYKDFS
+3832 NPTYKDFS
-3841 KATVGDYYEFAEP
+3841 KATVNDYFEFAEP

-3894 DSLPITL
+3894 DSLPITW